1 MGKGAGDS
9 TPPHPPLAHNPA
21 HQRVRVR
28 PGGSSAYEVVI
39 GHGLGRDAGQ
49 LIANA
54 GVEVG
59 SAFVVADSGLPAAS
73 VEEVRGSLAGQGWR
87 VGVKRLVPSEPGK
100 SLDTLRDIL
109 VGFAEFGLERRDAV
123 VALGG
128 GIVGDVAGFAA
139 ATYHRGVALVQMP
152 TTLLAMVDASVGG
165 KTGVNLRIGGA
176 EGSDAPGSLKKNL
189 VGAFHQPRLV
199 LADVSMLASLPERH
213 VRSGLAECL
222 KHGLIGAAFGD
233 PGLFDWTLT
242 NLDAIRGLDAGALVE
257 LIARNVAVKASVVE
271 RDPQERETLGG
282 RVLLNLGHTF
292 GHAIETLP
300 GLSPDGDARNA
311 PLHHGEA
318 VALGLVAASH
328 ASMSLGLCDRSLV
341 ERVLKGVATAGLPTR
356 VKGLPDDDALI
367 ALMGHDKKV
376 MGGRLRLI
384 VPESAMT
391 ARVVVDP
398 ARGAVVAGWQGI
410 RA

>member
-1 MGKGAGDS
+1 MA
-9 TPPHPPLAHNPA
+9 T
-21 HQRVRVR
+21 
-28 PGGSSAYEVVI
+28 AYDVVI
-39 GHGLGRDAGQ
+39 GHGLANDAAILLAGAGLEARSAFIVADAG
-49 LIANA
+49 
-54 GVEVG
+54 
-59 SAFVVADSGLPAAS
+59 LPSAS
-73 VEEVRGSLAGQGWR
+73 VDQVRGALGAGGWR
-87 VGVKRLVPSEPGK
+87 VGVHHVQPSEPGK
-100 SLDTLRDIL
+100 SLDTLAEIL
-109 VGFAEFGLERRDAV
+109 AAMAAFGLERRDVV

-152 TTLLAMVDASVGG
+152 TTLLSIVDASVGG
-165 KTGVNLRIGGA
+165 KTGVNLRVSGGGA
-176 EGSDAPGSLKKNL
+176 KDSADSLKKNL

-199 LADVSMLASLPERH
+199 LADVGWLASLPERH

-222 KHGLIGAAFGD
+222 KHGLIAGTEGVGD
-233 PGLFDWTLT
+233 PGLFDWTLA
-242 NLDAIRGLDAGALVE
+242 NLGSIRALEPAVLME
-257 LIARNVAVKASVVE
+257 LIVRNVAVKAAVVA
-271 RDPQERETLGG
+271 RDPHEKETLGG

-300 GLSPDGDARNA
+300 GLSPDGDPSHA

-328 ASMSLGLCDRSLV
+328 ASMTLGLANASLV
-341 ERVLKGVATAGLPTR
+341 ERVRQGVAKAGLATS
-356 VKGLPDDDALI
+356 VCGLPSDEDLI

-376 MGGRLRLI
+376 LGGKLRLI
-384 VPESAMT
+384 VPEGAMT

-398 ARGAVVAGWQGI
+398 ARSAVVAGWRGI